1 MRVAVDG
8 NEIEVPGASTLC
20 ELLDG
25 LAPRID
31 PARVVTRLE
40 VDGTAADPTDRRAL
54 SAWRLTGRE
63 SLAIASETPAEFARA
78 RRAEI
83 AGHLARIADRLS
95 TVASGLLAGDT
106 AGANRLLAAATRDLA
121 LVLQL
126 DQHVALLDAGTPAC
140 GAVVQVVDR
149 VGSQLTDA
157 EQARRWPE
165 VARLLTDELVPVLR
179 AEATT

>member
-8 NEIEVPGASTLC
+8 TEIEVPGASTLG

-25 LAPRID
+25 LAPHID

-63 SLAIASETPAEFARA
+63 SLAIASETPADFARA
-78 RRAEI
+78 RSAEI

-95 TVASGLLAGDT
+95 TVATGLLNGDT
-106 AGANRLLAAATRDLA
+106 ANANRQLATATRDLA

-126 DQHVALLDAGTPAC
+126 DQHISQLAAATPRC
-140 GAVVQVVDR
+140 ESVVKVVDR
-149 VGSQLTDA
+149 VGTQLTDA
-157 EQARRWPE
+157 EQARQWPE
-165 VARLLTDELVPVLR
+165 VARLLKDELVPALR
-179 AEATT
+179 KDLN